1 MPKKSKHKKKAQ
13 QEDFKKPKLKVGK
26 KKQQASNFTDTS
38 FKSRAISLPSQS
50 ITEDKSNEIT
60 NSRNLTLNE
69 LLTQLK
75 HYNSGMRKD
84 AIIGLKDFFR
94 VNPHILSQSLS
105 LVVNSLLRLLI
116 DDNKFVRTTLLSF
129 FTEFFIPMEKSE
141 LRPFLPILI
150 IYTCSA
156 ITHIYEDIRADSIKF
171 MELWLNIAP
180 DIIVDGFW
188 QRVVPNYIG
197 LLTTD
202 SNTIVTNSA
211 SSIVTPLTNS
221 QNQFWS
227 HEVKIEILS
236 SFYKLLK
243 YGLIDDDDD
252 SMQFKQNVSIDWEQ
266 VHGKVELLPPH
277 PLRLSLLPH
286 LSQSKS
292 KYTMQLN
299 LFNNSSSLI
308 AENKNE
314 RINISK
320 ILSRNETNKNIEE
333 NFDVSTVQGRLS
345 GAKDLLSVINPI
357 LLAIWL
363 DTAPSILGTIS
374 INQNSHSLKIIH
386 LVLKIMVVLWRSTI
400 RYELINQ
407 EFTDKQW
414 IESQLKQLLKH
425 YVVYFPF
432 GAESMSIHDEKVES
446 TLQEMNLIFC
456 ELTSFFLKISTLK
469 NKEMDSNNDKKS
481 SHKKRKRA
489 EVSNSSES
497 QPLWI
502 EQVVEYIL
510 HALGFESNKA
520 LMTSST
526 SDFKADHLKTLL
538 PTIKSLLNCLED
550 DKQESIFKA
559 ILDYSKRCRSQSTKR
574 IFIDFIS
581 KLLMLQETSHSKGLF
596 RIYNDTSLAEEIQTW
611 ALNLPKLLCELK
623 TNNIESIETSQ
634 KILHVLCDFAK
645 RSGKGIF
652 NDEVICLS
660 HFYYKT
666 FSRDN
671 SKIIFSQIMIQ
682 IQTALIPFLHVDLPN
697 KESLLISGPL
707 FGPFIYLPQNL
718 QRKTIDFLFY
728 CPKIIDKMKY
738 ALENVL
744 NKEETESIRNYAIS
758 LLYRKF

>member
-652 NDEVICLS
+652 NDE
-660 HFYYKT
+660 
-666 FSRDN
+666 
-671 SKIIFSQIMIQ
+671 IMIQ

-728 CPKIIDKMKY
+728 SPKIIDKMKY

>member
-236 SFYKLLK
+236 SFHKLLK

-277 PLRLSLLPH
+277 PLRSSLLPH

-292 KYTMQLN
+292 KYTTQLN

-345 GAKDLLSVINPI
+345 GAKDLLNVINPI

-432 GAESMSIHDEKVES
+432 GAESMSIRDEKVES

-510 HALGFESNKA
+510 HVLGFESNKA

-538 PTIKSLLNCLED
+538 PTIKCLLNCLED

-559 ILDYSKRCRSQSTKR
+559 IIDYSKRCRSQSTKR

-611 ALNLPKLLCELK
+611 ALNLPKLLCEMK

-652 NDEVICLS
+652 NDE
-660 HFYYKT
+660 
-666 FSRDN
+666 
-671 SKIIFSQIMIQ
+671 IMIQ

-697 KESLLISGPL
+697 KGPL

-744 NKEETESIRNYAIS
+744 NREETESIRNYAIS
-758 LLYRKF
+758 LIYRKF

>member
-129 FTEFFIPMEKSE
+129 FTEFFISMEKSE

-202 SNTIVTNSA
+202 SNTIVTNSV

-236 SFYKLLK
+236 SFHKLLK
-243 YGLIDDDDD
+243 YGLIDDDDDD

-266 VHGKVELLPPH
+266 VHGKVELLPSH
-277 PLRLSLLPH
+277 PLRSSLLPH

-292 KYTMQLN
+292 KYTTQLN

-345 GAKDLLSVINPI
+345 GAKDLLNVINPI

-374 INQNSHSLKIIH
+374 INQNSYSLKIIH

-432 GAESMSIHDEKVES
+432 GAESTSIRDEKVES
-446 TLQEMNLIFC
+446 TLQEMNLLFC
-456 ELTSFFLKISTLK
+456 ELTSFFLNISTLK
-469 NKEMDSNNDKKS
+469 NKEMDSKNDKKS
-481 SHKKRKRA
+481 SHKKRKRT
-489 EVSNSSES
+489 EVSNSFEA

-510 HALGFESNKA
+510 HVLGFESNKA

-559 ILDYSKRCRSQSTKR
+559 IIDYSKRCRSQSTKR

-581 KLLMLQETSHSKGLF
+581 KLLMLHETSHSKGLF

-645 RSGKGIF
+645 RSGKGTF

-671 SKIIFSQIMIQ
+671 SKFIFFAEYDTNSNG
-682 IQTALIPFLHVDLPN
+682 TNPFPSRGL
-697 KESLLISGPL
+697 
-707 FGPFIYLPQNL
+707 
-718 QRKTIDFLFY
+718 T
-728 CPKIIDKMKY
+728 
-738 ALENVL
+738 
-744 NKEETESIRNYAIS
+744 
-758 LLYRKF
+758 

>member
-221 QNQFWS
+221 QNQFSS

-652 NDEVICLS
+652 NDE
-660 HFYYKT
+660 
-666 FSRDN
+666 
-671 SKIIFSQIMIQ
+671 IMIQ

>member
-26 KKQQASNFTDTS
+26 KKPQPSNFTDTS

-75 HYNSGMRKD
+75 HYNPGTRKE
-84 AIIGLKDFFR
+84 AILGLKDFFR
-94 VNPHILSQSLS
+94 VNPHILSQSSS

-129 FTEFFIPMEKSE
+129 FTEFFISMEKSE

-156 ITHIYEDIRADSIKF
+156 MTHIYEDVRADSIKF

-202 SNTIVTNSA
+202 SNTIVTNSV
-211 SSIVTPLTNS
+211 SRIVTPVTNS

-236 SFYKLLK
+236 SFHKLLN
-243 YGLIDDDDD
+243 YGLSDDEDDN
-252 SMQFKQNVSIDWEQ
+252 STQFNQKISIDWEQ
-266 VHGKVELLPPH
+266 VHGEVELLPPH
-277 PLRLSLLPH
+277 PLRSSLLPF
-286 LSQSKS
+286 LSQSKP
-292 KYTMQLN
+292 KYSTQLN
-299 LFNNSSSLI
+299 LFNNSSSLT

-314 RINISK
+314 RININK
-320 ILSRNETNKNIEE
+320 ILSRNETTKNLED
-333 NFDVSTVQGRLS
+333 NSDFSTAQGRLS
-345 GAKDLLSVINPI
+345 GAKDLLNVIHPI

-363 DTAPSILGTIS
+363 DTAPSILGTTS
-374 INQNSHSLKIIH
+374 TNQNSPSLKIIH
-386 LVLKIMVVLWRSTI
+386 HVLKIMIVLWRSTI
-400 RYELINQ
+400 RYELMNQ

-425 YVVYFPF
+425 YIIYFPF
-432 GAESMSIHDEKVES
+432 GAESMSMRDEKVES

-456 ELTSFFLKISTLK
+456 ESTSLFLKISTLK
-469 NKEMDSNNDKKS
+469 NKEVDSSNNKKF
-481 SHKKRKRA
+481 SHKKRKRND
-489 EVSNSSES
+489 VSNSSET

-510 HALGFESNKA
+510 HVLGFESKEA

-526 SDFKADHLKTLL
+526 SGLKADHLKTLL
-538 PTIKSLLNCLED
+538 PTIKSLLNHLEE

-559 ILDYSKRCRSQSTKR
+559 IVDYSKRCRSQSIKR

-581 KLLMLQETSHSKGLF
+581 KLLMLQETSNSKDSF
-596 RIYNDTSLAEEIQTW
+596 RIFNDTSLAEEIQTW
-611 ALNLPKLLCELK
+611 ALYLPKLLCELK
-623 TNNIESIETSQ
+623 THNIESVETSQ
-634 KILHVLCDFAK
+634 KILYVLCEFAK

-652 NDEVICLS
+652 NDE
-660 HFYYKT
+660 
-666 FSRDN
+666 
-671 SKIIFSQIMIQ
+671 IMIQ
-682 IQTALIPFLHVDLPN
+682 IQMALIPFLHVDLPN
-697 KESLLISGPL
+697 KGPL
-707 FGPFIYLPQNL
+707 FGPFISLPQNL

-744 NKEETESIRNYAIS
+744 NREETGSIKNYAIS
-758 LLYRKF
+758 LLNEKF

>member
-652 NDEVICLS
+652 NDE
-660 HFYYKT
+660 
-666 FSRDN
+666 
-671 SKIIFSQIMIQ
+671 IMIQ

-697 KESLLISGPL
+697 KGPL

>member
-652 NDEVICLS
+652 NDE
-660 HFYYKT
+660 
-666 FSRDN
+666 
-671 SKIIFSQIMIQ
+671 IMIQ

>member
-236 SFYKLLK
+236 SFHKLLK

-277 PLRLSLLPH
+277 PLRSSLLPH

-292 KYTMQLN
+292 KYTTQLN

-320 ILSRNETNKNIEE
+320 ILSRNETNKNMEE

-489 EVSNSSES
+489 GVSNSSES

-652 NDEVICLS
+652 NDE
-660 HFYYKT
+660 
-666 FSRDN
+666 
-671 SKIIFSQIMIQ
+671 IMIQ

-697 KESLLISGPL
+697 KGPL

>member
-13 QEDFKKPKLKVGK
+13 QEDFKKKPKLKVGK

-652 NDEVICLS
+652 NDE
-660 HFYYKT
+660 
-666 FSRDN
+666 
-671 SKIIFSQIMIQ
+671 IMIQ